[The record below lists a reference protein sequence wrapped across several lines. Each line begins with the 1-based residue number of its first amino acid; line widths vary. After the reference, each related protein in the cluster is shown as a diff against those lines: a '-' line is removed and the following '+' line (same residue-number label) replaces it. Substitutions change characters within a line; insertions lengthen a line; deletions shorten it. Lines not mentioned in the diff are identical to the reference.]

1 MVDAQSEPCCQ
12 TASLDHCKVSLG
24 QEQQWHS
31 LKVKKSKYK
40 QNSNHWKP
48 IRRTC
53 SRINTQEQFSMSVGE
68 LKPKKLQEPIRTMI
82 TLSLANKNSEWEEAP
97 IPIPIPTQ
105 EIHPF

>member
-31 LKVKKSKYK
+31 LKVKKFKYK
-40 QNSNHWKP
+40 QNDNHWKP
-48 IRRTC
+48 IIRTC

-68 LKPKKLQEPIRTMI
+68 PKKLQEPIRTMI